1 MNENELVNHENH
13 LLSGGVLR
21 KETRGGE
28 KVIIST
34 RERKEEKLTDL
45 FKQTLKVMFHIITSL

>member
-13 LLSGGVLR
+13 LLSGGALR
-21 KETRGGE
+21 KETREGE

-34 RERKEEKLTDL
+34 RERKEETLTDL
-45 FKQTLKVMFHIITSL
+45 FKQTLNVMFHIITSL

>member
-1 MNENELVNHENH
+1 MNENELVNHEKH
-13 LLSGGVLR
+13 LLSGGALR

-34 RERKEEKLTDL
+34 GERKEETLTDL
-45 FKQTLKVMFHIITSL
+45 FKQTLKVMVHIITSL